1 MKHFFTF
8 LTALFV
14 VTTIV
19 DAQSQFAVLDHEG
32 NLTAYYGSSA
42 FVTAY
47 NTAVDGDIIT
57 LSPGNFDLTSNLT
70 ISKGITIRGAGA
82 YYDSVAHTDPTR
94 IGGSY
99 VYLSANDSTHN
110 LKIEGVHFS
119 SSTYTRSLNYSRFNK
134 CYFCRLQHDNYTM
147 QNSFFINCYFEYLTV
162 SSSWSNNQFINCIVR
177 NQFSCTVTS
186 PGNNTFANCY
196 LYMTSNDLSYLSNL
210 NIYNSIIYNYYN
222 TSNYQRSFSAVGSTQ
237 SIYNSIGIWSNNDDF
252 YYYGS
257 RNFFTSNTDSHHLYN
272 FTDAAGLFKSI
283 PYYELTDS
291 LANIYLGNDG
301 TQIGPAGGNFPYN
314 MSVHHPRLGNI
325 VPALQTR
332 PDGKLE
338 VEVEIIN
345 E

>member
-47 NTAVDGDIIT
+47 NTAVNGDIIT
-57 LSPGNFDLTSNLT
+57 LSPGNFGLTSNLT
-70 ISKGITIRGAGA
+70 ISKGITIRGTGA

-110 LKIEGVHFS
+110 LKIEGVCFTGT
-119 SSTYTRSLNYSRFNK
+119 TYTTGLQNARFKKCSFNQLQQNNYN
-134 CYFCRLQHDNYTM
+134 TM
-147 QNSFFINCYFEYLTV
+147 QNSFFINCYFSYLTIG
-162 SSSWSNNQFINCIVR
+162 SSWSNNQFINCIVGS
-177 NQFSCTVTS
+177 QFNCSITS

-196 LYMTSNDLSYLSNL
+196 LYMNTYDLSGLSNL
-210 NIYNSIIYNYYN
+210 NIYNSILYNYY
-222 TSNYQRSFSAVGSTQ
+222 SSSSYIPISSTE
-237 SIYNSIGIWSNNDDF
+237 SIFNCIGIWVGN
-252 YYYGS
+252 YS
-257 RNFFTSNTDSHHLYN
+257 RNFFTSNTSSHHLYN
-272 FTDAAGLFKSI
+272 FTDATGLFKPS
-283 PYYELTDS
+283 PYYYELTDS

-314 MSVHHPRLGNI
+314 MSVNNPRLGNI